1 MYSLYHPPNP
11 RMSDPATT
19 SPSPS
24 GEVSKRSRLPANLFI
39 QIAGFMIGLA
49 LLYWCVTV
57 ALTPDN
63 QKQLA
68 SLQHASWVRLTEL
81 VLLTLSSVV
90 LNGLIFWAT
99 LQPVK
104 KLSSLDLI
112 ATNAVAS
119 LLAFLPFKLSIIFR
133 FLIHRRR
140 DEVPLLT
147 IGAWFAAVAG
157 GMLMVLGPLA
167 ALSLW
172 RRAID
177 VVWIIGAAT
186 SIPLIALIVISIAK
200 LAAGDAGMLRIY
212 RVANRL
218 NIEPISKAVRTTWFG
233 KLHSIC
239 AMVGNPYWFALALV
253 LRLLDVAVW
262 ALRFHDVSKLLG
274 KPLGWDTSLM
284 LSSTYFLAG
293 VLVPSG
299 TLGSREAAALA
310 LARKLAVP
318 DADSVAVVALVVTAF
333 EAATLLGAAALGLIW
348 LRPDRLLRRR

>member
-1 MYSLYHPPNP
+1 MSSPQSSS
-11 RMSDPATT
+11 SDPIAPAT
-19 SPSPS
+19 SSN
-24 GEVSKRSRLPANLFI
+24 RSRLPANLFV
-39 QIAGFMIGLA
+39 QIGGFIIGLG

-57 ALTPDN
+57 ALTPEN

-68 SLQHASWVRLTEL
+68 SLQHASITSIIEL
-81 VLLTLSSVV
+81 VLLTLSSLV

-99 LQPVK
+99 LYPVK
-104 KLSSLDLI
+104 KLSPLDLT

-157 GMLMVLGPLA
+157 GLLMILGPLA

-177 VVWIIGAAT
+177 AVWMIGAAV
-186 SIPLIALIVISIAK
+186 SIPLLAIIVISVAK
-200 LAAGDAGMLRIY
+200 FAAGEVGMLRIT
-212 RVANRL
+212 RIANRL
-218 NIEPISKAVRTTWFG
+218 NIEPISKAVRSGWFG

-239 AMVGNPYWFALALV
+239 AMVGNPYWFGIALAL
-253 LRLLDVAVW
+253 RLMDTVVW

-274 KPLGWDTSLM
+274 KPLGWDTSVM
-284 LSSTYFLAG
+284 ISSTYFLAG
-293 VLVPSG
+293 ILVPSG

-348 LRPDRLLRRR
+348 LRPDRLLRKR

>member
-1 MYSLYHPPNP
+1 
-11 RMSDPATT
+11 MSEVNSTSSEPEPAA
-19 SPSPS
+19 
-24 GEVSKRSRLPANLFI
+24 SKRSRLPANLFV

-57 ALTPDN
+57 ALTPEN
-63 QKQLA
+63 QQQLA
-68 SLQHASWVRLTEL
+68 TLRHASWVALTEL
-81 VLLTLSSVV
+81 ALLTLCSVV
-90 LNGLIFWAT
+90 LNGLIFWST
-99 LQPVK
+99 LKPVK
-104 KLSSLDLI
+104 HISPLDVT

-119 LLAFLPFKLSIIFR
+119 LLAFLPFKMSLIFR
-133 FLIHRRR
+133 FLIHRRK

-157 GMLMVLGPLA
+157 GMLMILGPLA

-177 VVWIIGAAT
+177 AVWMIGAAI
-186 SIPLIALIVISIAK
+186 SIPLLAIIVISIARF
-200 LAAGDAGMLRIY
+200 AAGEAGLARVHGVVDRIGIKP
-212 RVANRL
+212 L
-218 NIEPISKAVRTTWFG
+218 SKAARSGWFG

-239 AMVGNPYWFALALV
+239 AMVGNPYWFGLALAL
-253 LRLLDVAVW
+253 RLMDTAVW

-274 KPLGWDTSLM
+274 KPLGWDTSVM
-284 LSSTYFLAG
+284 ISSTYFLAG
-293 VLVPSG
+293 ILVPSG
-299 TLGSREAAALA
+299 TVGAREAAALA

-348 LRPDRLLRRR
+348 LRPDRLLRKR